1 MIMELCDSD
10 LKKLC
15 RSDGVL
21 PMWFLL
27 LRRVKFKSA
36 VQPLESLDLGKRLSI
51 EKVTDG
57 AKRLGSG
64 KMLP

>member
-1 MIMELCDSD
+1 
-10 LKKLC
+10 
-15 RSDGVL
+15 
-21 PMWFLL
+21 MWFLL